1 MGFLPAEDPLYK
13 NISLDFF
20 QSNIIKNINVNKT
33 FGANLSGDNSGANI
47 DISSKE
53 VDNSKILSVSA
64 GAGVNTNA
72 ISAKDF
78 EVADGAYSYFGFLKN
93 GKDNPIK
100 DINQYTFKTGFNTKT
115 ASNLVNT
122 NFNIIAGGKFNIGKD
137 KNTLSVFGVVSNM
150 NEYGYRKGFVGQA
163 TNTGDY
169 QQRMNMERSDYR
181 TTQTILAMRS
191 TSLTK
196 VAFHTIHYL
205 YTITLNT

>member
-78 EVADGAYSYFGFLKN
+78 EALPMGLTATLVFLK
-93 GKDNPIK
+93 
-100 DINQYTFKTGFNTKT
+100 
-115 ASNLVNT
+115 
-122 NFNIIAGGKFNIGKD
+122 
-137 KNTLSVFGVVSNM
+137 
-150 NEYGYRKGFVGQA
+150 R
-163 TNTGDY
+163 
-169 QQRMNMERSDYR
+169 QR
-181 TTQTILAMRS
+181 QPQ
-191 TSLTK
+191 
-196 VAFHTIHYL
+196 
-205 YTITLNT
+205 